1 MGDIAGS
8 RFEWK
13 EWKSKEFVFLTDSNH
28 FTDDS
33 LMTLGIAR
41 AFAMNKG
48 KWREPDFQQKV
59 IDSMLY
65 VAKPY
70 LNRGWWGA
78 NFYQW
83 LTGSQTP
90 YNSWGNGAAM
100 RVSSVGWIAD
110 SEEEAKYF
118 SRLVTEISHNHPEGI
133 KGAEAT
139 AMAIYLARTGAD
151 MPTIRERMIE
161 YYPQIAKMTVDNIRP
176 GYCIDDQGSFIS
188 CQCSVPEAIV
198 CFLESSSLE
207 DAIRNAISLGGD
219 SDTQAAITGSIAEAC
234 WGIPYELEE
243 KTMEYLTDDLRSICY
258 AFETVRRRKTR
269 KVCKN
274 KTKIEPK

>member
-1 MGDIAGS
+1 MLGAIIGDIAGS

-13 EWKSKEFVFLTDSNH
+13 EWKSKEFVFFTDSNH

-59 IDSMLY
+59 IDSMVH
-65 VAKPY
+65 VARPY
-70 LNRGWWGA
+70 FNRRWWGA

-83 LTGSQTP
+83 LTRSQTP

-100 RVSSVGWIAD
+100 RVGSVGWIAD
-110 SEEEAKYF
+110 SEEEVKYF

-151 MPTIRERMIE
+151 MATIRTRMIE

-188 CQCSVPEAIV
+188 CQGSVPEAIV

-219 SDTQAAITGSIAEAC
+219 SDTQAAITGSMAEAF

-258 AFETVRRRKTR
+258 AFETVKRHKTR
-269 KVCKN
+269 KN
-274 KTKIEPK
+274 LQN

>member
-1 MGDIAGS
+1 MLGAIIGDIAGS

-13 EWKSKEFVFLTDSNH
+13 EWKSKEFVFL
-28 FTDDS
+28 
-33 LMTLGIAR
+33 A
-41 AFAMNKG
+41 
-48 KWREPDFQQKV
+48 
-59 IDSMLY
+59 DSMLY

-83 LTGSQTP
+83 LTRSQTP

-100 RVSSVGWIAD
+100 RVGSVGWIAD
-110 SEEEAKYF
+110 SEEEVKYF
-118 SRLVTEISHNHPEGI
+118 SKLVTEISHNHPEGI
-133 KGAEAT
+133 KGAEVT

-188 CQCSVPEAIV
+188 CQGSVPEAIV
-198 CFLESSSLE
+198 CFLESTSLE
-207 DAIRNAISLGGD
+207 DAIRNVISLGGD
-219 SDTQAAITGSIAEAC
+219 SDTQAAITGSMAEAF

-258 AFETVRRRKTR
+258 AFETDILSQCALSKSAENTWGERYFYATG
-269 KVCKN
+269 
-274 KTKIEPK
+274 

>member
-1 MGDIAGS
+1 MLGAIIGDIAGS

-13 EWKSKEFVFLTDSNH
+13 EWKRKEFVFLTDSNH

-48 KWREPDFQQKV
+48 KWCEADFQQKV
-59 IDSMLY
+59 IDSMVY
-65 VAKPY
+65 VARPY
-70 LNRGWWGA
+70 FNRRWWGA
-78 NFYQW
+78 NFYKW
-83 LTGSQTP
+83 LTERQTP

-110 SEEEAKYF
+110 SEEEVKYF
-118 SRLVTEISHNHPEGI
+118 SKLVTEISHDHPEGI

-151 MPTIRERMIE
+151 MATIRTRMIE

-188 CQCSVPEAIV
+188 CQGSVPEAIV
-198 CFLESSSLE
+198 CFLESTSLE

-219 SDTQAAITGSIAEAC
+219 SDTQAAITGSMAEAF

-243 KTMEYLTDDLRSICY
+243 KAMEYLTDDLRSICY
-258 AFETVRRRKTR
+258 AFETVKRDKTR
-269 KVCKN
+269 KN
-274 KTKIEPK
+274 LQN